1 MAASLA
7 IEAAMVSPRVRAD
20 VVEAQEF
27 MDLAQRYRVRGVP
40 KIVINEVH
48 WFEGAASEATF
59 VQRLVQAVNPPKAE
73 AE

>member
-1 MAASLA
+1 LAS
-7 IEAAMVSPRVRAD
+7 PHVRAD

-48 WFEGAASEATF
+48 WFEGAAPEATF
-59 VQRLVQAVNPPKAE
+59 IERLLAAANPPQPE

>member
-1 MAASLA
+1 MA
-7 IEAAMVSPRVRAD
+7 SPRVRAD

-27 MDLAQRYRVRGVP
+27 MDLAQHYRVRGVP

-48 WFEGAASEATF
+48 WFEGAAPEATF
-59 VQRLVQAVNPPKAE
+59 IQRLLEAVTPPTAE